1 MKFIQTPVKGMQD
14 FLPEDMALRQHVLGL
29 IRETY
34 GRYGFTEIETPVMEH
49 IENLTGK
56 NGGENE
62 KLIFKVEKRGRE
74 LEKALGKVRGS
85 EDMPSDAAGT
95 EIADSAL
102 RYDLTVP
109 LCRYYSCHKN
119 ELPTPFKALQIGNVF
134 RADRPQ
140 KGRFRQFTQCDIDII
155 GDNSVMAEI
164 ELIAATSGALHRIF
178 AEVGVSGFTVHIG
191 DRRILRAM
199 ARSAGFSE
207 EEYDDVF
214 IILDKMDKIGL
225 DGVREDLLANGYA
238 EDKVDKYVGYFRLYQ
253 EGKAED
259 VASFIESTCAN
270 AIEEGAAKDLE
281 LIMSAARAM
290 ISEDI
295 TLKFDPTLVRGMSY
309 YTGTIFEISIDNYS
323 FSIAGGGRYD
333 KMVGRFC
340 GQDAPACGFSIGF
353 ERIVTILKDLNWKE
367 EGAGTKKAYLVDM
380 KGAAGRVTEVFGK
393 AAAERA
399 DGMTVVVQP
408 LKKNAKFQVETLEK
422 GGYTDIL
429 KVYSDTQL

>member
-1 MKFIQTPVKGMQD
+1 
-14 FLPEDMALRQHVLGL
+14 
-29 IRETY
+29 
-34 GRYGFTEIETPVMEH
+34 
-49 IENLTGK
+49 
-56 NGGENE
+56 
-62 KLIFKVEKRGRE
+62 
-74 LEKALGKVRGS
+74 
-85 EDMPSDAAGT
+85 
-95 EIADSAL
+95 
-102 RYDLTVP
+102 
-109 LCRYYSCHKN
+109 
-119 ELPTPFKALQIGNVF
+119 
-134 RADRPQ
+134 
-140 KGRFRQFTQCDIDII
+140 
-155 GDNSVMAEI
+155 
-164 ELIAATSGALHRIF
+164 
-178 AEVGVSGFTVHIG
+178 
-191 DRRILRAM
+191 
-199 ARSAGFSE
+199 
-207 EEYDDVF
+207 
-214 IILDKMDKIGL
+214 
-225 DGVREDLLANGYA
+225 
-238 EDKVDKYVGYFRLYQ
+238 
-253 EGKAED
+253 
-259 VASFIESTCAN
+259 
-270 AIEEGAAKDLE
+270 
-281 LIMSAARAM
+281 MSAARAM

-367 EGAGTKKAYLVDM
+367 EGAGAKKAYLVDM